1 MDNKH
6 SKLVC
11 ESKLYVALNKSGLN
25 LKVIKHIKVV
35 VVLLVTHWQYWKF
48 TIVRHWSHE
57 HISIMAR
64 IVDNELKFNGDY
76 LGDGSTNS

>member
-11 ESKLYVALNKSGLN
+11 QSKLYVALNKSGLN

-35 VVLLVTHWQYWKF
+35 VVVLLVTH
-48 TIVRHWSHE
+48 
-57 HISIMAR
+57 
-64 IVDNELKFNGDY
+64 
-76 LGDGSTNS
+76 